1 MLAFLLGLF
10 RLIWLF
16 GKGHHAVV
24 LENLALRQQLAI
36 YKRKQMR
43 PRLVGRDRWFWIA
56 LSVVWTDWRRALRV
70 VHPDTVVRW
79 QRERFRRFWA
89 NLSKSSVARVGR
101 PPVSLQ
107 VRTLIRTL
115 AQANPLWRAPR
126 IHGEL
131 QKLGIEVS
139 ERTVSRVLR
148 TVKRPPS
155 QTWKTFLQ
163 NHIGE
168 IVAIDFFTVPTIRLR
183 VLFVFLV
190 IEHRRR
196 KVLHFGVTEHPT
208 SEWTAQQVVEAFAEL
223 DAKHYLI
230 RDRDSIYGEEFHG
243 RIRLLGMKEVI
254 TAPHSPWQ
262 NAFVERLIGSIRRV
276 CLDYV
281 VVLSRRHLRHL
292 LKSYL
297 TYYHQSRTHLALA
310 KDAPEPRAIMR
321 RGKIIAIPQVGGSHH
336 RYERQ
341 AA

>member
-1 MLAFLLGLF
+1 M
-10 RLIWLF
+10 
-16 GKGHHAVV
+16 
-24 LENLALRQQLAI
+24 LALRQQLGI
-36 YKRKQMR
+36 YKRKQTR

-56 LSVVWTDWRRALRV
+56 LSAVWKDWRRALCV
-70 VHPDTVVRW
+70 VHPDTVERW
-79 QRERFRRFWA
+79 RREHFRRYWA
-89 NLSKSSVARVGR
+89 NLSKRPARMGR
-101 PPVSLQ
+101 PPVSLE

-131 QKLGIEVS
+131 RKLGIEVS
-139 ERTVSRVLR
+139 ERTVSRLLR

-183 VLFVFLV
+183 VLFVLLV

-208 SEWTAQQVVEAFAEL
+208 AEWTAQQVVEAFSER
-223 DAKHYLI
+223 DAKQYLI
-230 RDRDSIYGEEFHG
+230 RDRDSIYGDEFRG
-243 RIRLLGMKEVI
+243 RIRLLGIKEVI
-254 TAPHSPWQ
+254 TAPRSPWQ
-262 NAFVERLIGSIRRV
+262 NAFVERLIGSIRRE
-276 CLDYV
+276 CLDHV
-281 VVLSRRHLRHL
+281 VVLSRRHLRRL
-292 LKSYL
+292 LKNYL
-297 TYYHQSRTHLALA
+297 TYYHRSRTHLALA

-321 RGKIIAIPQVGGSHH
+321 RGKIIAIPQVGGLHH